1 MGGSVQIWILLRD
14 RTLQWAGTLKG
25 GKSYILLQYFRLG
38 SFSSYM
44 IKDCYKIKYSFPH
57 ISPDFAFLEYYIK
70 IGSVVEDEGVWT
82 YDRHKSFF
90 ENIIVLYFSWGLCL
104 STKLLSLHLVK
115 GGDQRSSTIISG
127 SSMTSSTLWPLSFK
141 ATSITVTRPAMDWPG
156 EPYDEWVEVQ
166 TIPNLLNFEE
176 GTPIQWILTGGQ

>member
-14 RTLQWAGTLKG
+14 RTLQWVLALQGAGTLKG

-70 IGSVVEDEGVWT
+70 IGSVVEDEGV
-82 YDRHKSFF
+82 
-90 ENIIVLYFSWGLCL
+90 
-104 STKLLSLHLVK
+104 
-115 GGDQRSSTIISG
+115 
-127 SSMTSSTLWPLSFK
+127 
-141 ATSITVTRPAMDWPG
+141 
-156 EPYDEWVEVQ
+156 
-166 TIPNLLNFEE
+166 
-176 GTPIQWILTGGQ
+176 